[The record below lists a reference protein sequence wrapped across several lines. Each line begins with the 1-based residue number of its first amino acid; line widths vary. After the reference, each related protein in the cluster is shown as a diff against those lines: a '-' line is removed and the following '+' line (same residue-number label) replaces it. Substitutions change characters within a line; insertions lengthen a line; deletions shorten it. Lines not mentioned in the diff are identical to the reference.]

1 MNLQKRKRLTDFQ
14 NELMVARA
22 LDREKGQLTSLEW
35 TCTLLY
41 LKQITNQALLY
52 STWNSAQC
60 YVAAKMAGEF
70 AREWMHAYVWLS
82 PFAIQLNLFYY
93 VNQLCCCSVTQLC
106 LNLCNPMD
114 CSTSGLPVLQYLQS
128 SPKFILTEW
137 VMPPNHP
144 ILSCPILLLPSIF
157 PASGSFPIRR
167 ISTSGGKALELQLQN
182 QSF

>member
-1 MNLQKRKRLTDFQ
+1 MLCGS
-14 NELMVARA
+14 
-22 LDREKGQLTSLEW
+22 LDGRGVW
-35 TCTLLY
+35 GRMDTCACMAEFLCCWSET
-41 LKQITNQALLY
+41 TTALLVNY
-52 STWNSAQC
+52 
-60 YVAAKMAGEF
+60 AAVQSLACP
-70 AREWMHAYVWLS
+70 AH
-82 PFAIQLNLFYY
+82 
-93 VNQLCCCSVTQLC
+93 CD
-106 LNLCNPMD
+106 PMD

-144 ILSCPILLLPSIF
+144 ILCCPILLLPSIF